1 MDIYFE
7 IENSNDIE
15 YLTELEK
22 FVDID
27 IANVGKDSDVIKG
40 MKAKM
45 VNMSVEQMEEERMDE
60 FLKLKKTIQ
69 DRISELKKG
78 KI

>member
-7 IENSNDIE
+7 IENSNDVE